1 MGGFSL
7 DVKMEAFMPLALEI
21 QSNDRAYNY

>member
-1 MGGFSL
+1 L